1 MTGDT
6 LTDVLYD
13 VQGGLAWIVINRPD
27 RYNAFRNRTIEEIID
42 CVKQAWADPA
52 VGVIALTGA
61 GDKAFSSGGDVKQ
74 RQATG
79 DYGPSRSGLFEL
91 ETMHRILRD
100 VPKPV
105 IAAVNGLA
113 IGGGHVLHLLCDVT
127 IASEHA
133 RFGQVGPQVG
143 SFDAG
148 FGTAYL
154 ARVVGEK
161 RARQIW
167 YLCEQYDAQTA
178 LDWGLVNA
186 VVPPDQLGAAVR
198 RWADLILGESPTALR
213 VIKHSFNAASES
225 VAGRAQMALDTL
237 DLYMSTDEAAEGV
250 AAFSERRPASFDQ
263 FR

>member
-1 MTGDT
+1 MSHDK
-6 LTDVLYD
+6 LTDVIYEVD
-13 VQGGLAWIVINRPD
+13 RGLAWIVINRPE
-27 RYNAFRNRTIEEIID
+27 RYNAFRNRTIEEIVD
-42 CVKQAWADPA
+42 CVRRAWADPA

-61 GDKAFSSGGDVKQ
+61 GDKAFSAGGDVKQ
-74 RQATG
+74 RQETG

-91 ETMHRILRD
+91 ETMHRVLRE
-100 VPKPV
+100 VPKPA

-133 RFGQVGPQVG
+133 RFGQVGPKVG

-178 LDWGLVNA
+178 LNWGLVNA
-186 VVPPDQLGAAVR
+186 VVPADELRAEVR
-198 RWADLILGESPTALR
+198 RWADSMLAKSPTALK

-225 VAGRAQMALDTL
+225 IAGQAQLALDTL
-237 DLYMSTDEAAEGV
+237 DLYMRTDEAGEGV
-250 AAFSERRPASFDQ
+250 AAFTEQRPPLFSGP
-263 FR
+263 R